1 MNVKEKALELHEK
14 HQGKLAI
21 VSKVKVENLNDL
33 SLAYT
38 PGVAEPCLRIKAN
51 PEDVYRYTMKGNMV
65 GVVTNGTAVLGLG
78 DIGAKAS
85 LPVMEGKAILFKELA
100 GVDAFPICIDSKE
113 TAEIINIVEKIAP
126 VFGAINLEDIKAPQ
140 CIEIED
146 ALKEKLDI
154 PVFHD
159 DQHGTAIVVAA
170 GILNALKVV
179 GKSIHDVEIAIS
191 GAGSAGMAVAKM
203 LLLLKPKNVVLVDKK
218 GALYQGDNTL
228 NSSQQ
233 KLAQVTNIKQEK
245 GLLKDV
251 IKGKDIFIGV
261 SAPGIVTSDMV
272 ATMNKDAIVFALA
285 NPIPEIMPDE
295 AKKGGAKVIA
305 TGRSDFPNQVN
316 NCLAF
321 PGVFRGALNAKATK
335 INEEMKKAAVYA
347 LKGIIPESDLN
358 EQNIL
363 PSTFNKEV
371 VQKISLAVAKAAEET
386 GVIRK

>member
-51 PEDVYRYTMKGNMV
+51 PEDVYRYTIKGNMV

-100 GVDAFPICIDSKE
+100 GVDAFPICIDSKDS
-113 TAEIINIVEKIAP
+113 AEIINIVEKIAP

-179 GKSIHDVEIAIS
+179 GKSIHHVEIVIS

-218 GALYQGDNTL
+218 GALYHGDNTL

-233 KLAQVTNIKQEK
+233 KLTQVTNNKQEK

-272 ATMNKDAIVFALA
+272 NTMNKDAIVFALA

-295 AKKGGAKVIA
+295 AKSGGAKVIA

-347 LKGIIPESDLN
+347 LKGIIKESDLN